1 MERTDFPEGASDQLR
16 QLWSS
21 YSLHHLPFRLLIL
34 AKMLDRLAQATILR
48 GEQLTL
54 AQWRVMAN
62 LMRRGES
69 TVNVIASDA
78 SVDRAEVSRAAQA
91 LERIGLIERSS
102 HPNSKA
108 KRVLRLSDEGQVMAE
123 RIGRQRR
130 TFYEYLLEGLDENE
144 IKKFD
149 DYLLHVAVRIEQYDP
164 ANDPGVAKTRSTG
177 NTNAGK
183 RR

>member
-1 MERTDFPEGASDQLR
+1 MGRTDFPEAASESLR
-16 QLWSS
+16 KFWTS
-21 YSLHHLPFRLLIL
+21 YGLQHLPLRLLLL

-48 GEQLTL
+48 GEHLTL

-62 LMRRGES
+62 LMRQGES
-69 TVNVIASDA
+69 TVNMIAADA

-91 LERIGLIERSS
+91 LERMGLIERGS

-108 KRVLRLSDEGQVMAE
+108 KRVLRLSAPGNVMAE

-130 TFYEYLLEGLDENE
+130 TFYEYLLEGLSEDE

-149 DYLLHVAVRIEQYDP
+149 DYLLHIAVQIEQYDP
-164 ANDPGVAKTRSTG
+164 DKDPGVAKAAP
-177 NTNAGK
+177 AGK
-183 RR
+183 KSGTRR